1 MITTLSIIATVISS
15 IALIGVAIGVILQAR
30 QLRANQ
36 LQAMR
41 GLHLEIMKIS
51 IDNPALAVSTVKDVD
66 VGDATRG
73 SFLNLTLKF
82 LETGYSFKTI
92 SKASVSLQ
100 AARLFESE
108 YSRVWWAQARVTYE
122 VEGTT
127 KREKEFFGLVDA
139 RFQDAMRTLQSSSDT
154 TTKLQNKAE

>member
-15 IALIGVAIGVILQAR
+15 VALIGVATGLILQAR

-36 LQAMR
+36 VQAMR
-41 GLHLEIMKIS
+41 ELHLEIMRIA
-51 IDNPALAVSTVKDVD
+51 IDNPTLAVSIVKDVD

-139 RFQDAMRTLQSSSDT
+139 RFQDVMRTLQSSGGS
-154 TTKLQNKAE
+154 TTKVPDKTE